1 MELPPTSSKGWV
13 RSVLHRAKAKTHGK
27 WQSSGREMA
36 NGEQQQQKQNGIIT
50 MFTRRCSIHH
60 WTDVGDT
67 VLRVEKM
74 GAAGILKRHA
84 TDAEL
89 VLRHA
94 HLYNTHTH
102 AGRGNLFDR
111 FQKKIKILRW

>member
-74 GAAGILKRHA
+74 GAAGILKYLFSFQFSYSRVDQAPLNSH
-84 TDAEL
+84 
-89 VLRHA
+89 VIF
-94 HLYNTHTH
+94 YFY
-102 AGRGNLFDR
+102 GN
-111 FQKKIKILRW
+111 